1 MRSKPMMVFSIAASA
16 LALAACGSSNSSS
29 SSSSASAPT
38 SAPTTTPAK
47 SAAGGVASRTYS
59 LKMAGNVEVPKGA
72 PTGTGTAVISIHGK
86 TNQVCWRFNHL
97 HGFTGPTF
105 SHIHIGGAG
114 TSGNIVVPLST
125 GASFLHAGCVSAS
138 STLLSAIEKD
148 PHGYYVNIHSKQY
161 PGGAVRSQL

>member
-1 MRSKPMMVFSIAASA
+1 MMVFSIGAAA
-16 LALAACGSSNSSS
+16 LALAACGSSNKSSS
-29 SSSSASAPT
+29 SSSSPSAST
-38 SAPTTTPAK
+38 SAPTTTTKAK
-47 SAAGGVASRTYS
+47 PAAGGVASRTYS
-59 LKMAGNVEVPKGA
+59 VKLAGNAEVPKGA
-72 PTGTGTAVISIHGK
+72 PTGTGTAVVSIHGK

-105 SHIHIGGAG
+105 AHIHVGGAG

-125 GASFLHAGCVSAS
+125 GASFLHAGCVTAS
-138 STLLSAIEKD
+138 SMLLSAIEKH